1 MPIPCRLRPFCLYFH
16 RNGFFLMGSTD
27 ETTEKPFSSERS
39 FTVQEGEEYQRL
51 DLFLGGRFDDRSR
64 SHLKKLILDGLVT
77 VNGRAVKP
85 GYEVRPDDRISVCL
99 PPPEASSDLV
109 PQPMS
114 LDILYEDDDILVV
127 NKAPGVVV
135 HPGAG
140 HESSTL
146 VHGLLA
152 HCSRLAMQGSPQRP
166 GIVHR
171 LDQDTSGAL
180 VVAKSEKAYLDL
192 IVQFKDHKVKKEYLA
207 LAYGRFRERE
217 GEIRTLMD
225 RHPVDRRKMAV
236 ASRKGREAV
245 SKWRVEKEWGEISLL
260 RVTIV
265 TGRTHQIRVHLSH
278 LQHPVVGDSTYGGG
292 QHRAKSLK
300 SRPLQELILT
310 VHRQMLHDWRLDLE
324 HPCTRV
330 PLTFI
335 APLPSDFQQLLA
347 NLDRL
352 S

>member
-1 MPIPCRLRPFCLYFH
+1 
-16 RNGFFLMGSTD
+16 MGSTGD
-27 ETTEKPFSSERS
+27 ALEKPLCSERT
-39 FTVQEGEEYQRL
+39 FTVGESEAYQRL
-51 DLFLGGRFDDRSR
+51 DSYLSGRFDDRSR
-64 SHLKKLILDGLVT
+64 SHLTKLIRDHLVT

-99 PPPEASSDLV
+99 PPPEVSTDLA
-109 PQPMS
+109 PQSMP

-140 HESSTL
+140 HEELTL

-152 HCSRLAMQGSPQRP
+152 HCSRLAMQGGPQRP

-180 VVAKSEKAYLDL
+180 VVAKTGKAYLDL

-207 LAYGRFRERE
+207 LAYGRFRERD

-225 RHPVDRRKMAV
+225 RHPVDRKKMAV

-245 SKWRVEKEWGEISLL
+245 SKWRVEKEWGDISLL
-260 RVTIV
+260 RVIIE

-278 LQHPVVGDSTYGGG
+278 MRHPVVGDATYGGG
-292 QHRAKSLK
+292 KHRARALK
-300 SRPLQELILT
+300 SKALQDLILS
-310 VHRQMLHDWRLDLE
+310 VQRQMLHAWHLELE
-324 HPCTRV
+324 HPCTRAR
-330 PLTFI
+330 LSFT
-335 APLPSDFQQLLA
+335 APLPSDFQQLVE